1 MNRQPDFICPK
12 GESMNTEATPW
23 PEMNIKP
30 VGIVHSPIKIP
41 NLTTTKDNL
50 RLKPTLTELKKQHEE
65 IKQTLSE
72 LLIFKRWEPLLKGIE
87 AFSHVLVL
95 YWPHLLDP
103 EKRTLEQVHPM
114 GRDEIPVQGI
124 FATCSPARPNPVLV
138 SAVPLVG
145 REKNKLFVK
154 GFEAVDQSPIIDI
167 KPYSAHYMKKENLK
181 VPEWMRKINQ
191 ELGI

>member
-1 MNRQPDFICPK
+1 
-12 GESMNTEATPW
+12 MNTKLPPW
-23 PEMNIKP
+23 PEMNITP

-50 RLKPTLTELKKQHEE
+50 RLKPPLAEFKKQHEE

-72 LLIFKRWEPLLKGIE
+72 LLIFEKFAPLLKGID

-103 EKRTLEQVHPM
+103 EKRSLEQVHPM
-114 GRDEIPVQGI
+114 GRVDIPVQGI

-138 SAVPLVG
+138 SAVQLVG

-167 KPYSAHYMKKENLK
+167 KPYNANYMTKEDLK
-181 VPEWMRKINQ
+181 VPEWMRKMNQ
-191 ELGI
+191 EFGI